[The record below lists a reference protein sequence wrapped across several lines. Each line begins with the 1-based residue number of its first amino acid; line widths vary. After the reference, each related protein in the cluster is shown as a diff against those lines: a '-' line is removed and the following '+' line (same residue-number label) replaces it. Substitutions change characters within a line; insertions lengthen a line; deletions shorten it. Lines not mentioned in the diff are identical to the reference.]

1 MVPLRMRKNPR
12 RPLGSRQ
19 EPLLDVFQNEW
30 LPPGE
35 QSHRHRRRQT
45 HMHTHEHRLS
55 PSTNY
60 EAPIVVGVI
69 PQQQGQFHTELPYLD
84 GSHGR
89 SLVHHIHH
97 NLLEQTNPAEYLS
110 IPLCSYGELCC
121 QCVHT
126 QEIGITENFGAF
138 DLLLEP
144 GLYILCWPYSTIA
157 ARMSLRIQQ
166 LDVVCETKTKD
177 NVFVHIQISIQ
188 YKVIAEMA
196 YFAHYRL
203 EDPRQQ
209 IRSYVFDVVRAQVP
223 LMEVDQV
230 FLSKHEIAD
239 EIQSRLRLVMSDY
252 GYEICNSL
260 CTNVTP
266 THSVKRAMTEVEACR
281 REKLAMPYRAEANK
295 ISRIK
300 KAEAHAQSTYLQGV
314 GTANQRMHIVKGLKE
329 SAENWGTEQN
339 LEFSHVMDILLL
351 TQYMDMLAHVGANSL
366 ILRPAPGEVADI
378 RQGLKYGADDDD
390 ESSQTSSVE
399 EVVEGEEGF
408 EVEAIPDYL

>member
-1 MVPLRMRKNPR
+1 MEMVPLRMRKNP
-12 RPLGSRQ
+12 PPPGSRQ

-45 HMHTHEHRLS
+45 HDHLLS

-60 EAPIVVGVI
+60 EAPIVVGMI
-69 PQQQGQFHTELPYLD
+69 PQQQRQFHTELPYLD

-126 QEIGITENFGAF
+126 QEIGITENFGEF

-177 NVFVHIQISIQ
+177 NVFVYIQISIQ

-196 YFAHYRL
+196 YPLHTIDWKIPGSRS
-203 EDPRQQ
+203 DPT
-209 IRSYVFDVVRAQVP
+209 SLMWCVRKSP
-223 LMEVDQV
+223 
-230 FLSKHEIAD
+230 
-239 EIQSRLRLVMSDY
+239 
-252 GYEICNSL
+252 
-260 CTNVTP
+260 
-266 THSVKRAMTEVEACR
+266 
-281 REKLAMPYRAEANK
+281 
-295 ISRIK
+295 
-300 KAEAHAQSTYLQGV
+300 
-314 GTANQRMHIVKGLKE
+314 
-329 SAENWGTEQN
+329 
-339 LEFSHVMDILLL
+339 
-351 TQYMDMLAHVGANSL
+351 
-366 ILRPAPGEVADI
+366 
-378 RQGLKYGADDDD
+378 
-390 ESSQTSSVE
+390 
-399 EVVEGEEGF
+399 
-408 EVEAIPDYL
+408 